1 MAERQNST
9 SPAHVREGIKSME
22 EGEMIQL
29 FRDNKAMLS

>member
-1 MAERQNST
+1 MADGHNYA

-29 FRDNKAMLS
+29 FDI